1 MQLAKIRRQ
10 AAFQFITPAVLL
22 LAALNLFPFFYALWM
37 SLHRMGLAALAP
49 MRWVGLANYQQALK
63 DDRIWSATLAS
74 ATFVGGAVIVELVLG
89 TIMAFVFN
97 QKLRGLDLMRR
108 VSILPV
114 MVMPI
119 VTALVW
125 FYLFNPDFGIVNWL
139 TSFVGLAKRDWL
151 TTEGLAMGG
160 IILADV
166 WQWTPFVMLVVFAGL
181 QSLPEYIFEA
191 AKMDGLSRWQTLW
204 RVTLPMLQPTILV
217 VLLIRMVDSFKT
229 MELVFIMT
237 HGAGSTEILPYYV
250 YLNAFVFRNL
260 LGYAAVI
267 SLFMIVLITVAA
279 QLVAKRIRLET

>member
-1 MQLAKIRRQ
+1 MQLAKVRRR
-10 AAFQFITPAVLL
+10 AAFQFIAPAVIL

-37 SLHRMGLAALAP
+37 SLHRMGLAAQAQP
-49 MRWVGLANYQQALK
+49 RWLGFGNYQQAFN
-63 DDRIWSATLAS
+63 DERIWAATLAS
-74 ATFVGGAVIVELVLG
+74 ATFVTGAVVVEIILG
-89 TIMAFVFN
+89 TAMAFVFN
-97 QKLRGLDLMRR
+97 QKLRGLDYLRR

-125 FYLFNPDFGIVNWL
+125 FYLFNPNFGLVNWL
-139 TSFVGLAKRDWL
+139 ASFVGLEKRDWL
-151 TTEGLAMGG
+151 TTDGLAMAG
-160 IILADV
+160 IIMADV

-191 AKMDGLSRWQTLW
+191 AKMDGLNRWQTLW

-217 VLLIRMVDSFKT
+217 VLLIRLVDSFKT

-260 LGYAAVI
+260 VGYAAVI
-267 SLFMIVLITVAA
+267 SLFMIILITIAA
-279 QLVAKRIRLET
+279 QLIAKRIRMEG

>member
-1 MQLAKIRRQ
+1 MQLDRIRRR
-10 AAFQFITPAVLL
+10 AAIQFITPAVIV

-37 SLHRMGLAALAP
+37 SFHK
-49 MRWVGLANYQQALK
+49 VGLAGRVQPKWAGIGNYTQAFN
-63 DDRIWSATLAS
+63 DERIWSATIAS
-74 ATFVGGAVIVELVLG
+74 ATFVTGAVVVEILLG
-89 TIMAFVFN
+89 TAMAFVFN
-97 QKLRGLDLMRR
+97 QKLRGLDYMRR
-108 VSILPV
+108 ISILPV

-125 FYLFNPDFGIVNWL
+125 FYMFNPNFGLVNWL
-139 TSFVGLAKRDWL
+139 FSFLGMEKRDWL
-151 TTEGLAMGG
+151 TSEGLAMAGV
-160 IILADV
+160 IAADV

-191 AKMDGLSRWQTLW
+191 AKMDGLSKWQTLV

-217 VLLIRMVDSFKT
+217 VLLIRLVDSFKT

-237 HGAGSTEILPYYV
+237 RGAGSTEILPYYV

-260 LGYAAVI
+260 VGYAAVI

-279 QLVAKRIRLET
+279 QLIAKRIRPDE

>member
-1 MQLAKIRRQ
+1 MQLAKLKRR
-10 AAFQFITPAVLL
+10 AAFQFIAPAVIL

-37 SLHRMGLAALAP
+37 SLHRMGLAAQAQP
-49 MRWVGLANYQQALK
+49 RWVGFGNYQQAFN
-63 DDRIWSATLAS
+63 DERIWAATLAS
-74 ATFVGGAVIVELVLG
+74 ATFVTGAVIVEIILG

-97 QKLRGLDLMRR
+97 QKLRGLDYLRR

-125 FYLFNPDFGIVNWL
+125 FYLFNPNFGLVNWL
-139 TSFVGLAKRDWL
+139 TSFIGLEKRDWL
-151 TTEGLAMGG
+151 TTEGLAMAG
-160 IILADV
+160 IIMADV

-191 AKMDGLSRWQTLW
+191 AKMDGLNRWQTLW

-217 VLLIRMVDSFKT
+217 VLLIRLVDSFKT

-260 LGYAAVI
+260 IGYAAVI
-267 SLFMIVLITVAA
+267 SLFMIVLITIAA
-279 QLVAKRIRLET
+279 QLIAKRIRMEC

>member
-1 MQLAKIRRQ
+1 
-10 AAFQFITPAVLL
+10 
-22 LAALNLFPFFYALWM
+22 
-37 SLHRMGLAALAP
+37 
-49 MRWVGLANYQQALK
+49 
-63 DDRIWSATLAS
+63 
-74 ATFVGGAVIVELVLG
+74 
-89 TIMAFVFN
+89 MAFVFN
-97 QKLRGLDLMRR
+97 QKLRGLDYLRR

-125 FYLFNPDFGIVNWL
+125 FYLFNPNFGLVNWL
-139 TSFVGLAKRDWL
+139 ASFVGLEKRDWL
-151 TTEGLAMGG
+151 TTDGLAMAG
-160 IILADV
+160 IIMADV

-191 AKMDGLSRWQTLW
+191 AKMDGLNRWQTLW

-217 VLLIRMVDSFKT
+217 VLLIRLVDSFKT

-260 LGYAAVI
+260 VGYAAVI
-267 SLFMIVLITVAA
+267 SLFMIILITIAA
-279 QLVAKRIRLET
+279 QLIAKRIRMEG

>member
-1 MQLAKIRRQ
+1 MQLAKVRRR
-10 AAFQFITPAVLL
+10 AAFQFIAPAVIL

-37 SLHRMGLAALAP
+37 SLHRMGLAAQAQP
-49 MRWVGLANYQQALK
+49 RWIGFGNYQQAFN
-63 DDRIWSATLAS
+63 DERIWAATLAS
-74 ATFVGGAVIVELVLG
+74 ATFVTGAVVVEIILG
-89 TIMAFVFN
+89 TAMAFVFN
-97 QKLRGLDLMRR
+97 QKRRGLDYLRR

-125 FYLFNPDFGIVNWL
+125 FYLFNPNFGLVNWL
-139 TSFVGLAKRDWL
+139 ASFVGLEKRDWL
-151 TTEGLAMGG
+151 TTDGLAMAG
-160 IILADV
+160 IIMADV

-191 AKMDGLSRWQTLW
+191 AKMDGLNRWQTLW

-217 VLLIRMVDSFKT
+217 VLLIRLVDSFKT

-260 LGYAAVI
+260 VGYAAVI
-267 SLFMIVLITVAA
+267 SLFMIILITIAA
-279 QLVAKRIRLET
+279 QLIAKRIRMEG

>member
-1 MQLAKIRRQ
+1 MQLERIRRRS
-10 AAFQFITPAVLL
+10 ALLFVSPAVIV

-37 SLHRMGLAALAP
+37 SFYRIGLAGRAQP
-49 MRWVGLANYQQALK
+49 KFVGVGNYTQAFQ
-63 DDRIWSATLAS
+63 DERIWSDTLS
-74 ATFVGGAVIVELVLG
+74 SGMFVVGAVVVEILLG
-89 TIMAFVFN
+89 TAMAFVFN
-97 QKLRGLDLMRR
+97 QKLRGLDYLRR
-108 VSILPV
+108 ISILPV

-125 FYLFNPDFGIVNWL
+125 FYLFNPSFGVVNWL
-139 TSFVGLAKRDWL
+139 LSFVGIGKQEWL
-151 TTEGLAMGG
+151 TTEGLAMAGV
-160 IILADV
+160 IAADV

-191 AKMDGLSRWQTLW
+191 AKMDGLSRLQTLF

-229 MELVFIMT
+229 FELVFIMT
-237 HGAGSTEILPYYV
+237 KGAGSTEILPYYI

-260 LGYAAVI
+260 VGYAAVI

-279 QLVAKRIRLET
+279 QFIANRIRLDA

>member
-1 MQLAKIRRQ
+1 MQLAKVRRR
-10 AAFQFITPAVLL
+10 AAFQFIAPAVIL

-37 SLHRMGLAALAP
+37 SLHRMGLAAQAQP
-49 MRWVGLANYQQALK
+49 RWIGFGNYQQAFN
-63 DDRIWSATLAS
+63 DERIWAATLAS
-74 ATFVGGAVIVELVLG
+74 ATFVTGAVVVEIILG
-89 TIMAFVFN
+89 TAMAFVFN
-97 QKLRGLDLMRR
+97 QKLRGLDYLRR

-125 FYLFNPDFGIVNWL
+125 FYLFNPNFGLVNWL
-139 TSFVGLAKRDWL
+139 ASFVGLEKRDWL
-151 TTEGLAMGG
+151 TTDGLAMAG
-160 IILADV
+160 IIMADV

-191 AKMDGLSRWQTLW
+191 AKMDGLNRWQTLW

-217 VLLIRMVDSFKT
+217 VLLIRLVDSFKT

-260 LGYAAVI
+260 VGYAAVI
-267 SLFMIVLITVAA
+267 SLFMIILITIAA
-279 QLVAKRIRLET
+279 QLIAKRIRMEG

>member
-1 MQLAKIRRQ
+1 MQLTKIRRR
-10 AAFQFITPAVLL
+10 AAFQFIAPAVIL

-37 SLHRMGLAALAP
+37 SLHRMGLAAQAQP
-49 MRWVGLANYQQALK
+49 RWVGFGNYQQAFN
-63 DDRIWSATLAS
+63 DERIWAATLAS
-74 ATFVGGAVIVELVLG
+74 TTFATGAVIVEIILG

-97 QKLRGLDLMRR
+97 QKLRGLDYLRR

-125 FYLFNPDFGIVNWL
+125 FYLFNPNFGLVNWL
-139 TSFVGLAKRDWL
+139 VSFIGLEKRDWL
-151 TTEGLAMGG
+151 TTDGLAMAG
-160 IILADV
+160 IIMADV

-191 AKMDGLSRWQTLW
+191 AKMDGLNRWQTLW

-217 VLLIRMVDSFKT
+217 VLLIRLVDSFKT

-260 LGYAAVI
+260 VGYAAVI
-267 SLFMIVLITVAA
+267 SLFMIILITIAA
-279 QLVAKRIRLET
+279 QLIAKRIRMEG